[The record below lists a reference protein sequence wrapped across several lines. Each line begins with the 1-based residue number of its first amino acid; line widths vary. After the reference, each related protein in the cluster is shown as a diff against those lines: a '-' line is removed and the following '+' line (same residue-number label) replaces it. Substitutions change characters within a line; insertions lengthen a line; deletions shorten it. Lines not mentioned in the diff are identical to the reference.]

1 VLFTLLAAA
10 LSSAPAQTPAAIFP
24 PREAPGASPDSA
36 PDCPS
41 LAPRYADDRRAW
53 IERSRPRTL
62 DELPPARLELAVFR
76 QVDGCPIPA
85 VLRDGIGDAR
95 REEGSR

>member
-1 VLFTLLAAA
+1 MLALLVTLAVSTAAQA
-10 LSSAPAQTPAAIFP
+10 PAAIFP
-24 PREAPGASPDSA
+24 PHEPPTAAPDSA

-41 LAPRYADDRRAW
+41 LAPRYADDRREW

-62 DELPPARLELAVFR
+62 DELPPGRLELAVFR

-85 VLRDGIGDAR
+85 VLRDGIGAAPEPDAGR
-95 REEGSR
+95 